1 MKLVNVG
8 FGNYVNAARVIS
20 VVSPESA
27 PVKRIM
33 QRAKDEGKL
42 IDVTQGRKTMAV
54 IFTDSAHV
62 ILSYL
67 KPERLQLR
75 FQEEEAGAQVPD
87 DAVPADA

>member
-75 FQEEEAGAQVPD
+75 FRDEESGELF
-87 DAVPADA
+87 ADAPAEAAD

>member
-1 MKLVNVG
+1 MQLVNVG
-8 FGNYVNAARVIS
+8 FGNLVNAERVIC
-20 VVSPESA
+20 VVSPDSA

-42 IDVTQGRKTMAV
+42 IDVTQGRKTMSV

-67 KPERLQLR
+67 KPERLSPR
-75 FQEEEAGAQVPD
+75 FGGETAEE
-87 DAVPADA
+87 

>member
-8 FGNYVNAARVIS
+8 FGNYVNAARVIG

-27 PVKRIM
+27 PVKRIV

-62 ILSYL
+62 VLSYL

-75 FQEEEAGAQVPD
+75 FSDEETGELFTDVYAGA
-87 DAVPADA
+87 DA

>member
-1 MKLVNVG
+1 MKLINVG
-8 FGNYVNAARVIS
+8 FGNYVNASRVIS

-27 PVKRIM
+27 PVRRIM

-75 FQEEEAGAQVPD
+75 FQED
-87 DAVPADA
+87 DAGEPFADAATDA